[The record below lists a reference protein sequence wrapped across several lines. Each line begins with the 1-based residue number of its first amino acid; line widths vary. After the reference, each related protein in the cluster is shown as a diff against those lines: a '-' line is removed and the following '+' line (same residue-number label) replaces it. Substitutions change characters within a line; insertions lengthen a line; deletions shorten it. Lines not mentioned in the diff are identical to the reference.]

1 MVPRLQ
7 LTCRERGRSASE
19 SSYTNSRSSCTN
31 EERPP
36 TEAAFTM
43 KGAQGARAEHA
54 DHPATLKSAISM
66 CDLCKFRDTCG
77 NFLRP
82 APLARPCFRRHAAI
96 ARIAHLDRR
105 TLGHLPVQPQWI
117 GKRPRSELQKEQLPL
132 RHRTH
137 TCAFVSTFLIL
148 QLLCTG
154 EERAAA
160 ASLLSMGADGAG
172 RYRFSPSSP
181 LSGRRPLWLSVSLA

>member
-54 DHPATLKSAISM
+54 DHPATPKSAISTS
-66 CDLCKFRDTCG
+66 DLCKFRDTCG
-77 NFLRP
+77 NFLR
-82 APLARPCFRRHAAI
+82 LVRP
-96 ARIAHLDRR
+96 
-105 TLGHLPVQPQWI
+105 
-117 GKRPRSELQKEQLPL
+117 
-132 RHRTH
+132 
-137 TCAFVSTFLIL
+137 
-148 QLLCTG
+148 TG
-154 EERAAA
+154 
-160 ASLLSMGADGAG
+160 
-172 RYRFSPSSP
+172 PC
-181 LSGRRPLWLSVSLA
+181 